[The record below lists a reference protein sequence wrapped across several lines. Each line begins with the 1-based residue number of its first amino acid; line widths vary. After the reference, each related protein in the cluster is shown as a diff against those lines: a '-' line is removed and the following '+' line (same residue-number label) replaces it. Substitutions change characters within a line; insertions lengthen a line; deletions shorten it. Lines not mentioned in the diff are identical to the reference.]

1 MKKDQMKMYGEI
13 SAEDLEQV
21 SGGMTTVEINTVKL
35 HKDISS
41 LAVNNLQ
48 KVNNFDKH

>member
-1 MKKDQMKMYGEI
+1 MDYDKMKKDEEI
-13 SAEDLEQV
+13 TAEDLEQV